1 MGEETQFWGVVQR
14 VSPSGTRPFAWR
26 RKEPEVDDV
35 EYYPVFTFREGAEAF
50 VRDAGHLRVY
60 DVAIGSQGEEL
71 EELLTESPQLQ
82 QMLAD
87 IRLLERSEIP
97 LDHPVLCDPVYGQG
111 GSDFMTWGALLEEG
125 E

>member
-1 MGEETQFWGVVQR
+1 MGEETQFWGVVHR
-14 VSPSGTRPFAWR
+14 VSHSGTRPFPWR

-35 EYYPVFTFREGAEAF
+35 EYYPVFTTRGGAEAF
-50 VRDAGHLRVY
+50 VLAAGY
-60 DVAIGSQGEEL
+60 PSAYEVAIGTQGEEL
-71 EELLTESPQLQ
+71 RTESPQLQ

-97 LDHPVLCDPVYGQG
+97 LDHPVLRDPVYGQG